1 MTGWKKV
8 TDAVHQAGGLIFA
21 QLWHGKRSPPPSLL
35 LIPRIEFVS
44 LVGRVA
50 HPDAREQK
58 ESGRVSRV
66 LPG

>member
-21 QLWHGKRSPPPSLL
+21 QLWHGKGFPPFFL
-35 LIPRIEFVS
+35 LIPRIEFVG

-66 LPG
+66 LLG

>member
-8 TDAVHQAGGLIFA
+8 TDAVHQAGSLIFA
-21 QLWHGKRSPPPSLL
+21 QLWHGKRFSPSLL
-35 LIPRIEFVS
+35 LIPRIEFVG

-58 ESGRVSRV
+58 ESGRVSRF

>member
-1 MTGWKKV
+1 MPYIKLVVSSLLNCGTV
-8 TDAVHQAGGLIFA
+8 SVP
-21 QLWHGKRSPPPSLL
+21 RPSSLL
-35 LIPRIEFVS
+35 LIPRIEFVG